1 MSNNRK
7 KEKNVLCKREQ
18 NMRVMFIMMIVLGIL
33 GFWFFQSPIYL
44 LMLLVFFVLFM
55 IMNMIYFIIDMKRMK
70 AEEPF
75 TLFITM
81 LAVSFIGLPI
91 IALQQGSSFQ
101 TSTEM
106 VKTLYTIVISI
117 GINVII
123 SSIFKYI
130 EPEFDGQGK
139 KMLTKRAE
147 FTKIF
152 FNSIY
157 ISEYLVF
164 LLSENRHRFLGV
176 IKQLRWNWVQD
187 VIQWIGKMDYRLLM
201 VLLTIGLCLS
211 LIGLVS
217 FVMDAIRKEIKNG
230 IDEDDALIK
239 EKVVYKLEQISH
251 LRQLLEQT
259 DSEITA
265 HLVDMEQALHH
276 QLSTVKMES
285 LAD

>member
-1 MSNNRK
+1 MSKNRTR
-7 KEKNVLCKREQ
+7 EKNFLRKREQ
-18 NMRVMFIMMIVLGIL
+18 IMRGMFIMMIVLGIL
-33 GFWFFQSPIYL
+33 GFWFFQSPMYL
-44 LMLLVFFVLFM
+44 LILLVFFILFT
-55 IMNMIYFIIDMKRMK
+55 IMNMIYFIVDMKRMK

-91 IALQQGSSFQ
+91 FALQKGSSFQ

-139 KMLTKRAE
+139 KMLTRRAE

-164 LLSENRHRFLGV
+164 LLSENRHRFLDV
-176 IKQLRWNWVQD
+176 LKQLKWNWVQD
-187 VIQWIGKMDYRLLM
+187 AIRWIGKMDYRILM
-201 VLLTIGLCLS
+201 VLLTTGLCLC

-230 IDEDDALIK
+230 IDEDGALIK
-239 EKVVYKLEQISH
+239 EKMIYKLEQIAH

-265 HLVDMEQALHH
+265 HLVDMEQTLHC
-276 QLSTVKMES
+276 QLSNMKMET